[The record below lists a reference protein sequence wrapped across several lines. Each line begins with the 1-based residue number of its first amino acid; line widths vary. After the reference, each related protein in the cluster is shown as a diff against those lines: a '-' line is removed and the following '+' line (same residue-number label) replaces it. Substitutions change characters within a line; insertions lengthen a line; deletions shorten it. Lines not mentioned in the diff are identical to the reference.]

1 MKKIGMLLGALAV
14 AGMLGLGGCSYGG
27 VAASGNHAIV
37 MKNDMLLMGLLRAAY
52 VCKIDPAGLVG
63 CSEGESP

>member
-1 MKKIGMLLGALAV
+1 MKKLGMMLGALAI
-14 AGMLGLGGCSYGG
+14 AGMLGLGGCAYGG
-27 VAASGNHAIV
+27 VAASGSQAV
-37 MKNDMLLMGLLRAAY
+37 VLKNDMLLFGVLRAAY